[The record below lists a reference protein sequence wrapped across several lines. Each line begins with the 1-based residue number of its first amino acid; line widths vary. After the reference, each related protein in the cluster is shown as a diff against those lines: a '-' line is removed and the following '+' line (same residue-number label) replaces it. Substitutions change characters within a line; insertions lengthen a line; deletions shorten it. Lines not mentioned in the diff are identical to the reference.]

1 MVVDA
6 NSRSESIRI
15 ANMILFLHN
24 RYRAPGGEERVV
36 DDLMWL
42 VRERM
47 GETAELLARGPEAG
61 EPAST
66 AAPGGG
72 AGRRRAATERGVGVV
87 GRGRA
92 ATERG
97 VGVAGRGRAATER
110 GGGATDRA
118 RAAAGLLR
126 GGLDPREVGEAVRRT
141 GARVVHAHN
150 IHPTF
155 GWRALAAA
163 RAAGARVVLHLHQY
177 RLVCAVGVCFTD
189 GQECTRCH
197 GRNTLPGVLR
207 NCRGSRAEALAYGA
221 GLALWQRRVV
231 EQADAMIVPSEFA
244 RERLREL
251 GAPLPWE
258 RVHVLA
264 PPVRA
269 LEQGAPAT
277 RRQPEGYA
285 LVVARKSPEKGIDVA
300 VEACRQV
307 GIPLVV
313 AGAGLDGGADV
324 RETDGVHFAGRVD
337 DARLAELRAGAA
349 LALVP
354 SRSAETFGLAAAE
367 AMAAGVPVAGSRV
380 GALPELL
387 EEQAMAPPGDTRAL
401 AEAIERV
408 RGDPDAG
415 ERARERIRALCAP
428 EVVAGRLA
436 EIYKEASAL
445 HYARS

>member
-1 MVVDA
+1 
-6 NSRSESIRI
+6 
-15 ANMILFLHN
+15 MILFLHN

-36 DDLMWL
+36 DDLAWL

-47 GETAELLARGPEAG
+47 GEPAELLARGPAAEGDALAVEWGAG
-61 EPAST
+61 VAGSDALAVEWGAGVAESDALAVERGT
-66 AAPGGG
+66 GG
-72 AGRRRAATERGVGVV
+72 AGRVQ
-87 GRGRA
+87 
-92 ATERG
+92 
-97 VGVAGRGRAATER
+97 
-110 GGGATDRA
+110 
-118 RAAAGLLR
+118 AAAGLLR
-126 GGLDPREVGEAVRRT
+126 GGLDPCEVGDAVRRT

-150 IHPTF
+150 LNPAF

-163 RAAGARVVLHLHQY
+163 RDAGARVVLHLHQY

-189 GQECTRCH
+189 GRECTRCH

-207 NCRGSRAEALAYGA
+207 NCRGSRAEALVYGA

-231 EQADAMIVPSEFA
+231 AQVDAVIVPSVFA

-269 LEQGAPAT
+269 LEQGAPTA
-277 RRQPEGYA
+277 RRSPTGRESHSAAGRPPGAGHLGHSAAERLPAGYA
-285 LVVARKSPEKGIDVA
+285 LVVARMSPEKGIDVA
-300 VEACRQV
+300 IEACRRV

-324 RETDGVHFAGRVD
+324 RETDEVRFVGRVE

-367 AMAAGVPVAGSRV
+367 AMAAGLPVAGSRV

-387 EEQAMAPPGDTRAL
+387 EQEAMAPPGDARAL

-408 RGDPDAG
+408 RGDPGAG

-428 EVVAGRLA
+428 EILAGRLA
-436 EIYKEASAL
+436 EIYGGASPL
-445 HYARS
+445 HYARP

>member
-1 MVVDA
+1 M
-6 NSRSESIRI
+6 
-15 ANMILFLHN
+15 
-24 RYRAPGGEERVV
+24 
-36 DDLMWL
+36 DDLVWL

-47 GETAELLARGPEAG
+47 GEPAELLARGP
-61 EPAST
+61 
-66 AAPGGG
+66 AAEDPTL
-72 AGRRRAATERGVGVV
+72 AVAHGVG
-87 GRGRA
+87 A
-92 ATERG
+92 
-97 VGVAGRGRAATER
+97 AGRGQAV
-110 GGGATDRA
+110 
-118 RAAAGLLR
+118 AGLLR
-126 GGLDPREVGEAVRRT
+126 GGLHPREVGDAVSRT

-150 IHPTF
+150 LNPTF

-163 RAAGARVVLHLHQY
+163 RDAGARVVLHLHQY

-189 GQECTRCH
+189 GRECTRCH

-207 NCRGSRAEALAYGA
+207 NCRGSRAEALVYGA
-221 GLALWQRRVV
+221 GLTLWQRRVV
-231 EQADAMIVPSEFA
+231 EQADAVIVPSVFA

-269 LEQGAPAT
+269 LEQGVPTARGLPAGHVGHCAAE
-277 RRQPEGYA
+277 PSPGGHVGHSAAEPSPGGYVGHCAAEPSPGGYA
-285 LVVARKSPEKGIDVA
+285 LVVARMSPEKGIDVA
-300 VEACRQV
+300 IEACRRV

-324 RETDGVHFAGRVD
+324 RETDGVRFVGRVD

-349 LALVP
+349 LAVVP

-367 AMAAGVPVAGSRV
+367 AMAAGLPVAGSRV

-387 EEQAMAPPGDTRAL
+387 EQEGMAPPGDARAL
-401 AEAIERV
+401 AGAIERV
-408 RGDPDAG
+408 RGDPGAG

-428 EVVAGRLA
+428 EVIAGRLA
-436 EIYKEASAL
+436 EIYGGASPL
-445 HYARS
+445 HYARP